1 MIQRIQSLFLLVA
14 TLFLVIAAFV
24 LPVWVETGG
33 VEVFASA
40 NTILKGI
47 IIFAALL
54 SLISVFRYSNRKQ
67 QLLFSYVTV
76 VSELAAIVCVF
87 LFKTEVFELYGYGF
101 YALVIAIP
109 FSLLAIRGIKKDDN
123 LIKSV
128 DRIR

>member
-1 MIQRIQSLFLLVA
+1 MIQRIQTLFLFVA
-14 TLFLVIAAFV
+14 TLFLAIAAFV

-40 NTILKGI
+40 NNVFKGI

-54 SLISVFRYSNRKQ
+54 SLISIFRYSNRKQ
-67 QLLFSYVTV
+67 QLLLSYVTV
-76 VSELAAIVCVF
+76 VSELAAVVCAF
-87 LFKTEVFELYGYGF
+87 IYKTEVFELFGYGF
-101 YALVIAIP
+101 YALIIAIP
-109 FSLLAIRGIKKDDN
+109 FTILAIRGIKKDDN